1 MPVLKMR
8 SEKCGMRNRDAR
20 AASLVPRSAFPVP
33 HSVCSQGVSS
43 SARRFAKAEARGA
56 SPRESAM
63 FKLGT
68 KNAKRGTKQ
77 TRFSDSAFPIPRSAP
92 YSPLCLSSHRSGFVN
107 RHSSVRVRPGAPVY
121 GDHDVI
127 SSITP
132 REGVC
137 AGANPVGHPNFI
149 PLAEQFRRRFAKPQR
164 LVRFQHGIPFLRA

>member
-1 MPVLKMR
+1 MRVRPRMPVLKMR

-20 AASLVPRSAFPVP
+20 AASLVPHSAFPVP

-107 RHSSVRVRPGAPVY
+107 RHSSVRVRPGAPFRNAERGTQRATLVAP
-121 GDHDVI
+121 H
-127 SSITP
+127 SALPAP
-132 REGVC
+132 RLNQERGVT
-137 AGANPVGHPNFI
+137 AASLPVKETVRVRI
-149 PLAEQFRRRFAKPQR
+149 PAS
-164 LVRFQHGIPFLRA
+164 